1 MSFQSENID
10 VESADEKLD
19 RSGEASTNLN
29 SNRAALIRLIGFMI
43 VAVLVA
49 WYFQALAVLLVV
61 LLLVVMVMVHEFGHF
76 ITAKLSKMK
85 VTEYFV
91 GFGPALWQIR
101 KGETSYGVKAIP
113 AGGYVKIIGMS
124 NMEEVDPA
132 DEPRTY
138 RQASFPRRFLVGIAG
153 SFMHFVMAFI
163 LIWIM
168 LAFTGIAIASPANNV
183 SSLVQIAGHQ
193 NPAQAA
199 GIKPGDLLLGVDGK
213 KKPLNEVINAIETHP
228 FSSVDLMVQRGKKI
242 FNVKVAPLD
251 GERIK
256 IRNGNLIQYA
266 KTGNKPQGFIG
277 VELGGGYYKTENPI
291 SAIGRSVIML
301 GSYTKLAADGFTTV
315 FSASGLDRF
324 YHQVVSSG
332 SQSSTIPVAGSSSA
346 NSPEVISIV
355 GAVQIGAQAAGHNVS
370 LLLYILVMIN
380 LFVGMANM
388 LPMLPLD
395 GGHVVIAVYERIRS
409 RKGLPYHA
417 DVKKLMPVA
426 YVFLIVLLV
435 IGLGALYSNIVH
447 PVQLP

>member
-1 MSFQSENID
+1 MSFRSENIGA
-10 VESADEKLD
+10 ESAKEGFHRQAEVD
-19 RSGEASTNLN
+19 TNPKD
-29 SNRAALIRLIGFMI
+29 NRAALMRLIVFMI
-43 VAVLVA
+43 AAVLVA

-124 NMEEVDPA
+124 NLEEVDPA

-153 SFMHFVMAFI
+153 SFMHFVMAFV

-168 LAFTGIAIASPANNV
+168 LSFTGIAIGNPPNNIASLA
-183 SSLVQIAGHQ
+183 QIVGHK

-199 GIKPGDLLLGVDGK
+199 GIKPGDLLIGVDGK
-213 KKPLNEVINAIETHP
+213 KKSLADVINAIETHP
-228 FSSVDLMVQRGKKI
+228 FSSVDLMVQKGKKI
-242 FNVKVAPLD
+242 FNVKVTPLD
-251 GERIK
+251 GERTK
-256 IRNGNLIQYA
+256 IVNGNLVQYA
-266 KTGNKPQGFIG
+266 KSGSKAQGFIG

-332 SQSSTIPVAGSSSA
+332 SQSSTVPVAGSSSA

-355 GAVQIGAQAAGHNVS
+355 GAIQIGAQAAGHNAS

-395 GGHVVIAVYERIRS
+395 GGHVVIAIYERIRS
-409 RKGLPYHA
+409 RKGRQYHA
-417 DVKKLMPVA
+417 DVRKLMPVA
-426 YVFLIVLLV
+426 YVFLAVLLV

>member
-1 MSFQSENID
+1 MSFKKAQ
-10 VESADEKLD
+10 
-19 RSGEASTNLN
+19 SGERVGQTGEEQFVDQIDTNN
-29 SNRAALIRLIGFMI
+29 KAALIRLLIFMV

-49 WYFQALAVLLVV
+49 WYFQALAVLMVV
-61 LLLVVMVMVHEFGHF
+61 LLLVLMVMLHEFGHF

-91 GFGPALWQIR
+91 GFGPPLWQIK

-113 AGGYVKIIGMS
+113 AGGYVKIVGMS
-124 NMEEVDPA
+124 NMEEVDPQ

-138 RQASFPRRFLVGIAG
+138 RQATFPRRFLVGVAG

-168 LAFTGIAIASPANNV
+168 LSFTGVAVANSQNTIAA
-183 SSLVQIAGHQ
+183 LVPIIGHE

-199 GIKPGDLLLGVDGK
+199 GLKPGDQLIGIKGK
-213 KKPLNEVINAIETHP
+213 KTPMTQIIRAIQTHP
-228 FSSVDLMVQRGKKI
+228 FSPVSLLVRNGKRT
-242 FNVKVAPLD
+242 FEVNLQPLD
-251 GERIK
+251 GNKVK
-256 IRNGNLIQYA
+256 IVSGGTAQYA
-266 KTGNKPQGFIG
+266 KTGKTQEGFLG
-277 VELGGGYYKTENPI
+277 VELGGGYYKTENPLAAVGH
-291 SAIGRSVIML
+291 SFVML
-301 GSYTKLAADGFTTV
+301 GQDTRLAADGFATV

-332 SQSSTIPVAGSSSA
+332 SQNSKIPVGSSGS
-346 NSPEVISIV
+346 SGGPEVISIV
-355 GAVQIGAQAAGHNVS
+355 GAVQIGAQAAGHDVS
-370 LLLYILVMIN
+370 LLLYILIMVN

-395 GGHVVIAVYERIRS
+395 GGHVIIAVYERLRS
-409 RKGLPYHA
+409 RKGHPYHA

-426 YVFLIVLLV
+426 YVFLAALLV
-435 IGLGALYSNIVH
+435 MGLGALYSNIAH